1 MDTFDFQNLG
11 GVQMMG
17 IVNAMKTGSI
27 QLDMLIAMCI
37 PILMRFIFSGLGRVQ
52 SAIFTREFWTR
63 LWKKRSHMHERTISH
78 TTIRNSYGGINNTD
92 SDSQN
97 AVLMKAIALYL
108 DRHCKLNLK
117 SAHINLTSFS
127 DIASGL
133 RRSRYYYDSDDDDD
147 EDSKTLVGALRKYKI
162 VKKPLE
168 NEWHKLGKFQDED
181 GNHHLV
187 ELMMSE
193 ANEENDEGGDRNKS
207 TSRTNTKIFS
217 FQSLGKKS
225 IDTFVDTSYN
235 WYINELR
242 KLEDSSRYLYE
253 LQVNAPRSKSS
264 GDEGDA
270 EESSDSSRSF
280 QRYKLSDE
288 KTFESLFFQQ
298 KASMLKIVKHFTE
311 KTGKYAIRGY
321 PHKLGLLLHGPPG
334 SGKTSLIKALAH
346 HTGRSIINVPLSK
359 ISTNNDLMS
368 IFFDQTYNVG
378 DHVGV
383 KLGFKDVVFVMEDVD
398 AASKVV
404 RRRDS
409 RMTADMEQN
418 EQVDVPLPKCMWRM
432 LLESHDSDC
441 RVLVTLLIAKSE
453 RLKKVAM
460 EPATLRALTER
471 MVILPGLGLIGESDE
486 SGIGGDATVL
496 SKIGDEAI
504 QSAEKLM
511 NKYSTVDR
519 FLGAHAK
526 VIKSMLDTGAKVD
539 SNLEDELLGLNP
551 PLNRNAD
558 NSLSFSV
565 PKSLSSIPKPSLS
578 RDVSYKKYTE
588 VPNIEVKSNDH
599 NSQSSDNMVH
609 ARSDMKE
616 FGPIIPFFKPQ
627 KDQLNLTGLLNVLDG
642 VVDTP
647 GRILIMTTN
656 HPEMLDPALI
666 RPGRIDKQLMLSYM
680 DASQVI
686 LMLEHYFQLSSLSPD
701 HQIRVETVVTGNR
714 GEGRPGV
721 KLTPAQVA
729 QLAAEHDGIEEMVCA
744 LEEKS
749 KSIAIRKIG
758 STICHSRIQDAV

>member
-1 MDTFDFQNLG
+1 MEDTSDFQDLG

-78 TTIRNSYGGINNTD
+78 TTIRTSYGRINNTD

-133 RRSRYYYDSDDDDD
+133 RRSRYYDDSDDDDDD

-168 NEWHKLGKFQDED
+168 NEWHKLGEFQDED
-181 GNHHLV
+181 GNNHLV

-193 ANEENDEGGDRNKS
+193 TKEENDEGGDRNKN

-225 IDTFVDTSYN
+225 IDTFVDTAYN

-242 KLEDSSRYLYE
+242 KLEDNSRYLYE
-253 LQVNAPRSKSS
+253 LQVNAPRRSTSS
-264 GDEGDA
+264 GDEGD
-270 EESSDSSRSF
+270 EESSDSSRIF

-288 KTFESLFFQQ
+288 KTFDSLFFQQ

-321 PHKLGLLLHGPPG
+321 PHKLGLLLHGAPG

-359 ISTNNDLMS
+359 ISTNNELMS

-383 KLGFKDVVFVMEDVD
+383 KLGFKDVIFVMEDVD

-409 RMTADMEQN
+409 KMTADVEQN

-432 LLESHDSDC
+432 LLESQDSDC
-441 RVLVTLLIAKSE
+441 RVLVTLLIEKSE
-453 RLKKVAM
+453 RLKKVVM
-460 EPATLRALTER
+460 EPATLRALAER
-471 MVILPGLGLIGESDE
+471 MSILPGLGLIGDSDE
-486 SGIGGDATVL
+486 SCNGGDTNLL

-551 PLNRNAD
+551 PLNRNFD

-588 VPNIEVKSNDH
+588 VPNIEVKSNYH

-666 RPGRIDKQLMLSYM
+666 RPGRIDKKLMLSYM
-680 DASQVI
+680 DASQGI
-686 LMLEHYFQLSSLSPD
+686 
-701 HQIRVETVVTGNR
+701 R

-721 KLTPAQVA
+721 NLTPAQVE
-729 QLAAEHDGIEEMVCA
+729 QLAAEHDDIEEMVCA

-758 STICHSRIQDAV
+758 STICHSRIQYAS